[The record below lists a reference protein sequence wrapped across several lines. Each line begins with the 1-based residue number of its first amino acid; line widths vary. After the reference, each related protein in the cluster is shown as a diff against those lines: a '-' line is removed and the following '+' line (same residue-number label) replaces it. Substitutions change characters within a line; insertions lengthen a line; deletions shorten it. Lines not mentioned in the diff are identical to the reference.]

1 MVIFHVVG
9 KPNLTIL
16 VSYYGV
22 IQMTKNVLY
31 AMFVFQWGSLHV
43 SKDVFY
49 VENNIV

>member
-1 MVIFHVVG
+1 MAIFHVVG

-16 VSYYGV
+16 VSDYGV

-31 AMFVFQWGSLHV
+31 AMFVFRWGSLHV